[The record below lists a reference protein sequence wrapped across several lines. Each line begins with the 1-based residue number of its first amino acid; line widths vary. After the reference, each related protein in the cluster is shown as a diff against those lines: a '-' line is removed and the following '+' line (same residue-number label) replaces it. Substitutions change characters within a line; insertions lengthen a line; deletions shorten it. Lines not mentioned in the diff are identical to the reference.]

1 MSDYIEDRK
10 IVTCFDQIVKYLHN
24 NCQTGLNKGLRLEAK
39 DEQRATWKFKSKFR
53 DRFFYF
59 LSSQGDIKETLV
71 DRVEVSAMMV
81 SEWVDVLEVGL
92 VGCHHLII
100 IDLIHPQHC
109 HPENNTSLHC
119 PFNFTK
125 LSGTIRDKSQRH
137 GVNDWW
143 NDNGGQG

>member
-1 MSDYIEDRK
+1 MSDNIEDRK

-71 DRVEVSAMMV
+71 E
-81 SEWVDVLEVGL
+81 L
-92 VGCHHLII
+92 
-100 IDLIHPQHC
+100 
-109 HPENNTSLHC
+109 
-119 PFNFTK
+119 K
-125 LSGTIRDKSQRH
+125 
-137 GVNDWW
+137 
-143 NDNGGQG
+143 